1 MRDKIDLG
9 DYVPDYFGE
18 REYVFTEEE
27 EERQMDKIL
36 FQMTHGNRFWK
47 KPEQGD
53 SIWAPYEARE
63 GDFW

>member
-1 MRDKIDLG
+1 MRDKFAAG

-27 EERQMDKIL
+27 KRQMDKIL

-47 KPEQGD
+47 KPEIDG
-53 SIWAPYEARE
+53 SPFRPYEDRE